1 MASVCAIIVG
11 EVDYRRSGIH
21 GEPGLNSGTDRHP
34 GAVVRMVVEWVK
46 MEAEAVGA
54 Q

>member
-1 MASVCAIIVG
+1 MASVCAIVVG

-21 GEPGLNSGTDRHP
+21 GEPGRNSGTDGQP
-34 GAVVRMVVEWVK
+34 GAAVRMVVEGVK
-46 MEAEAVGA
+46 MEAGAVGA